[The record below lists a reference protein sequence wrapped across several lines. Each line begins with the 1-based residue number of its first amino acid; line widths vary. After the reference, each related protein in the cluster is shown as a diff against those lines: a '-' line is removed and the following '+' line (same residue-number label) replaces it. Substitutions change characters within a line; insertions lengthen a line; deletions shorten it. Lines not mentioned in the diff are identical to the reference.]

1 MTRPV
6 VLAHLDWQ
14 RPGDPRTGLGVASI
28 AAQLGVCDVP
38 TKSVCGAVNRP
49 DFDAREWV
57 DRAIDAT
64 LSVGPDAILGVSA
77 YVWSEPEVQYLLR
90 EAHTRTPA
98 TIVVGGPQVSYVGPG
113 ALEGLYPGADAFV
126 RGQGELALAALATG
140 EDPTGLGVHFAG
152 QVHLGQRA
160 DAPLDGLASP
170 FLDYDLA
177 LGESVRWETQR
188 GCPFAC
194 SFCQHREP
202 GQRLRNR
209 RLAVDRLRAEAEAFA
224 AAGFQRISVLDPIFH
239 ANSRRATA
247 ILRMLREVGVT
258 ARLSLQCRFELL
270 TPEFLDAV
278 ADLDVELE
286 FGLQTAVE
294 AESVVIGRRN
304 RMEVVDAR
312 ISDLRERDIPF
323 EVSLI
328 YGLPL
333 QTLGSFRYSVGWCLD
348 RGVPSVRA
356 WPLMLLRGTPLHA
369 EKSRWGYVETA
380 GDRIPVVIA
389 SNSFTPDDHAEMA
402 RIATELAVHAVA
414 RGAT

>member
-28 AAQLGVCDVP
+28 AAQLGVCGVP
-38 TKSVCGAVNRP
+38 TALVSDAVNRP
-49 DFDAREWV
+49 GFAASAWIDEV
-57 DRAIDAT
+57 VDAT
-64 LSVGPDAILGVSA
+64 LDMGPNAILGVSA
-77 YVWSEPEVQYLLR
+77 YVWSEPEVQDLLR
-90 EAHTRTPA
+90 EARRRTPA
-98 TIVVGGPQVSYVGPG
+98 TIVVGGPQVSYVGAAG
-113 ALEGLYPGADAFV
+113 LEELYPLADVFV
-126 RGQGELALAALATG
+126 RGQGELALAALAVG
-140 EDPTGLGVHFAG
+140 DAPTGLGVHFVG
-152 QVHLGQRA
+152 DLDLGRRA

-170 FLDYDLA
+170 YLDYDLP

-202 GQRLRNR
+202 GSRLRNR
-209 RLAVDRLRAEAEAFA
+209 RLAEDRLRLEAEAFA
-224 AAGFQRISVLDPIFH
+224 EAGVRRISVLDPIFH
-239 ANSRRATA
+239 TDSRRAIG
-247 ILRMLREVGVT
+247 ILGMLREVGVS

-270 TPEFLDAV
+270 TPEFLDGL

-294 AESVVIGRRN
+294 AESLQIGRRN

-312 ISDLRERDIPF
+312 IRDLHRRGIPF

-333 QTLGSFRYSVGWCLD
+333 QTLDSFRYSVAWCLD
-348 RGVPSVRA
+348 RGVHRLRA
-356 WPLMLLRGTPLHA
+356 WPLMLLRGTPLHS
-369 EKSRWGYVETA
+369 ERSRWGYVEST
-380 GDRIPVVIA
+380 GERIPVVVA
-389 SNSFTPDDHAEMA
+389 SDAFSCDDHAEMS
-402 RIATELAVHAVA
+402 RIAAALDVDAAA
-414 RGAT
+414 RGAA